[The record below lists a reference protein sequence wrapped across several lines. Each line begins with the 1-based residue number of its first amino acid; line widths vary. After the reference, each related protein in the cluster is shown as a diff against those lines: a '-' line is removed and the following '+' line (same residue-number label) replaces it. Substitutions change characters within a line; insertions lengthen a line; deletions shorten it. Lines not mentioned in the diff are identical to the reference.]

1 MGMGAVDVF
10 LATEAHG
17 STRKYTEERSQF
29 SILSGGR

>member
-17 STRKYTEERSQF
+17 STRKNAASSQF
-29 SILSGGR
+29 SVAGGEGG